1 MKYKIILIITQAKG
15 QLVFLVRYNNF
26 KIYNKI
32 VDIKDEY
39 IVFTIFFINKR
50 LKLNDLRLKL

>member
-15 QLVFLVRYNNF
+15 QLFFRVRYNNF

-39 IVFTIFFINKR
+39 IVFTIFFINKEMPSFA
-50 LKLNDLRLKL
+50 LI